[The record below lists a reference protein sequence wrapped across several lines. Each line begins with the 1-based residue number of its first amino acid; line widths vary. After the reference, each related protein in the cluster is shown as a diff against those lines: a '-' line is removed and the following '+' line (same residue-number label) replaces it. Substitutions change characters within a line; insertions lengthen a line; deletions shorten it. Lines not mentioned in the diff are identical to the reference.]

1 MDSNKEFGLHTF
13 PKLVLRLLEAN
24 PAGKWFTPL
33 PLSPPAAQG
42 TTIAPPSL
50 PKNLT
55 IRFGA
60 HRASVYGASH
70 AAKTAP
76 FTAAAKDYVRESHA
90 RDLITKPVH
99 PMILDEEFPAYQRLL
114 GAIEKEVPPLTLPCL
129 LPLGPFQAT
138 SFPASSGQKRRADPD
153 QT

>member
-42 TTIAPPSL
+42 TTVSPPSL

-70 AAKTAP
+70 SAKTAP
-76 FTAAAKDYVRESHA
+76 FKRLCEGVA
-90 RDLITKPVH
+90 R
-99 PMILDEEFPAYQRLL
+99 
-114 GAIEKEVPPLTLPCL
+114 
-129 LPLGPFQAT
+129 
-138 SFPASSGQKRRADPD
+138 S
-153 QT
+153 